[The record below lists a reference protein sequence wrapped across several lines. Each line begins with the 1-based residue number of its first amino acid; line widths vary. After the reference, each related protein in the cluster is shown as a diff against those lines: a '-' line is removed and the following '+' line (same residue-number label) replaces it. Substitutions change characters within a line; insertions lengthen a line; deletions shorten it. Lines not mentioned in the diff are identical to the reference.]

1 MKCIDCIFRETL
13 VDGQFKI
20 KSHVLVFID
29 EKGDEFSETFSET
42 FSEVYHNDQ
51 FESYQYDGEEFQFM
65 QPMLEKIYSKKR

>member
-13 VDGQFKI
+13 VDGQFEI

-29 EKGDEFSETFSET
+29 GKGNEFSETFN
-42 FSEVYHNDQ
+42 EVYFNEE
-51 FESYQYDGEEFQFM
+51 FESYQYDGEEFQYM